1 MGFNDNKPKI
11 GMPNRNYDEH
21 PDKLRNL
28 KRTLKTDASRAG
40 ALSGMVISML
50 TLTISL
56 VTLFSKSDNKPSYDN
71 RNNNYK
77 NRKKMNKIEGLSMIV
92 GAICTMIGALFTAKR
107 GMEVYKRPEKN

>member
-1 MGFNDNKPKI
+1 MLKVGGNNMGFNDNKPKI

-77 NRKKMNKIEGLSMIV
+77 NRKKK
-92 GAICTMIGALFTAKR
+92 
-107 GMEVYKRPEKN
+107 